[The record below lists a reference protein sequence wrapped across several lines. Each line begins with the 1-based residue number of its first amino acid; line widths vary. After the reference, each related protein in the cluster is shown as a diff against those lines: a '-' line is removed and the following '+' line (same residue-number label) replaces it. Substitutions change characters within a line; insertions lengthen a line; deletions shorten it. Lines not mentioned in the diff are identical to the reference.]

1 MSFDPVTESEIME
14 WHRLHGGAGK
24 RAAGHA
30 LRMLRECVE
39 LCVAAGARRDEIYG
53 ACYSEM
59 VKATDRQEF
68 TKIHTHNEISEE
80 FVDVKILATI
90 FRNYF
95 IPTPTLEYWMRH
107 KLDVCSGRAWEAD
120 ADGVLWRP
128 GTGPAGTTPDSG
140 ESS

>member
-1 MSFDPVTESEIME
+1 MSFDPVTESEIIE
-14 WHRLHGGAGK
+14 WHRVHGGAGK

-30 LRMLRECVE
+30 LRILRECVE
-39 LCVAAGARRDEIYG
+39 LCVAAGANEKEIAG
-53 ACYSEM
+53 AVLRELN
-59 VKATDRQEF
+59 KAQANEEF

-80 FVDVKILATI
+80 FVDVKILATV
-90 FRNYF
+90 FRYYF

-107 KLDVCSGRAWEAD
+107 KLDVCNGRAWEAD

-128 GTGPAGTTPDSG
+128 GTGPAGTPSDGG